1 MEFFKFFLIISL
13 CQLIPTMIFM
23 SLNHLVPI
31 HDLTILQLGCF
42 GLLSTMA
49 AMYFYSK
56 EEKLKNKLN
65 DAQVTNSSIK
75 ETLTN
80 NWPILV
86 DDLNSQITSLIEDLE
101 TKPQMEQFK
110 LKLKELAKK
119 IKKAS

>member
-1 MEFFKFFLIISL
+1 
-13 CQLIPTMIFM
+13 
-23 SLNHLVPI
+23 
-31 HDLTILQLGCF
+31 
-42 GLLSTMA
+42 
-49 AMYFYSK
+49 
-56 EEKLKNKLN
+56 
-65 DAQVTNSSIK
+65 
-75 ETLTN
+75 LTN